1 MRLPPLNAVRVF
13 EVFSRT
19 LSVRQS
25 ADVLNVSQSAVSQQL
40 RHLETQ
46 LARRLIDRDGKQ
58 MRLTEEGELLARVS
72 QHMMSTLA
80 TVVEEISQSRT
91 PKTLMISAPPSFTV
105 KWLIPKLELFRRRHS
120 ALAISIDAN
129 AMLVDFESAA
139 FDGAIRFSASAPS
152 DLEYVDLV
160 RPEIVAVAAP
170 AFLAANGLLD
180 KLTDAANFP
189 LIHCRPPSRRHA
201 ALHISWDEVVSPIEG
216 RTSSHNLILPE
227 DHMALS
233 AAAHGQGLALAER
246 ILVERE
252 LANGSLVVICRETL
266 RARGTY
272 RFVWKRGAS
281 RSSHRQTFLDFICAE
296 LKEHVAAEYNGQAA
310 AIRTAEGERA
320 PGDGVGG

>member
-46 LARRLIDRDGKQ
+46 LARRLIDRDGRQ

-80 TVVEEISQSRT
+80 TVVEEISQSRA

-105 KWLIPKLELFRRRHS
+105 KWLIPKLELFRRHS
-120 ALAISIDAN
+120 TLAISIDAN
-129 AMLVDFESAA
+129 AALVDFESAA

-152 DLEYVDLV
+152 DLEYVELV

-170 AFLAANGLLD
+170 AFLATNGLLD

-201 ALHISWDEVVSPIEG
+201 ALHVSWDEVISPTEG
-216 RTSSHNLILPE
+216 RTSSHNLILSE

-252 LANGSLVVICRETL
+252 LANGSLVVVCRETL

-272 RFVWKRGAS
+272 RFVWPRGAS

-310 AIRTAEGERA
+310 IRTAQAERA
-320 PGDGVGG
+320 TDDGVGG